1 MGKNIDF
8 QSLVENIEQQLVDI
22 CIDEDIS
29 IRCYR
34 RKSLNKFDGSAKIVY
49 TEILPYIITQSIL
62 LYMDKDKKYYQKLSE
77 LSKLKRDAFFD
88 QIESKSYRKLFN
100 QNYKKLNQVE
110 NDWIVLDSNSEDH
123 DAAFKPIKIKDR
135 KQNIVIKLS
144 GPTGEHYRFGI
155 TYEMI
160 NKNDAKIP
168 NHIFTIIN
176 MVNKRE
182 SD

>member
-62 LYMDKDKKYYQKLSE
+62 RYMKKDEKYSQKFNIL
-77 LSKLKRDAFFD
+77 LKRKNASFVKQTDNKAC
-88 QIESKSYRKLFN
+88 RKLFN

-110 NDWIVLDSNSEDH
+110 NDWIVLNSNSPEH
-123 DAAFKPIKIKDR
+123 KPAFHPIKIKNR
-135 KQNIVIKLS
+135 RHNIVIKLS

-176 MVNKRE
+176 MANKRE